1 MTDEDIIASQFEYM
15 NDDLMTVILY
25 DQPFDRIKRTLVQQV
40 LNKYLISINRQT
52 EKKYEFIID
61 EEQLKY
67 GKLAISWIEKND

>member
-15 NDDLMTVILY
+15 NDDLMTVIPY
-25 DQPFDRIKRTLVQQV
+25 DQPFDRIKRTLVAQV
-40 LNKYLISINRQT
+40 LNKYLIDINRQT

-67 GKLAISWIEKND
+67 GKLAISWVEKND